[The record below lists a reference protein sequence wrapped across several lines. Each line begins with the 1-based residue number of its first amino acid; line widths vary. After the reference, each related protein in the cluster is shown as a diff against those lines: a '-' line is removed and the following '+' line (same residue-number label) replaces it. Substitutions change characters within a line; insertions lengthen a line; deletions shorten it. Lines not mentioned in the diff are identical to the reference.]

1 VVRFFHKQGYA
12 LKTPQPWPDKQ
23 DEQLRESFL
32 QELKQLMDQAL
43 DEADKMVCFQKT
55 TNIMIVDNATWHR
68 RKDTHR
74 HRWQP
79 KYLPP
84 YSPDLNP
91 IERIW
96 LSMKARWFNNYVCK
110 NEEQLLERLD
120 QAILDVI
127 NSPKKT
133 QKTACIGTLL

>member
-1 VVRFFHKQGYA
+1 
-12 LKTPQPWPDKQ
+12 L
-23 DEQLRESFL
+23 
-32 QELKQLMDQAL
+32 
-43 DEADKMVCFQKT
+43 
-55 TNIMIVDNATWHR
+55 IVDNATWHR
-68 RKDTHR
+68 RKDTHWY
-74 HRWQP
+74 RWQP

-84 YSPDLNP
+84 DFPDLNP

-96 LSMKARWFNNYVCK
+96 LTIARWFNNDVCK

-127 NSPKKT
+127 NHPKKT